1 MFRITAALRSVCDIT
16 PTMLQHFGIRGL
28 LLDLDNTLTTHDNPR
43 PAEGVLDWIAVMKEN
58 GIAMCIVSNN
68 HPPRVKPFADL
79 LGLPFVCEGKKPL
92 SKGFREARTVMG
104 LPWKELAV
112 VGDQIF
118 TDVLG
123 ANLKRLKCIFFYG
136 NVTFDKLNE
145 MILERAEAL
154 GLHCEIF
161 QSNHEGAIIDK
172 LQAARKTMDGVV
184 INAGAYT
191 HYSYAIHDAIADMQL
206 PCVEVHISNIQAR
219 DAFRS
224 KSVIAPVCTGTIA
237 GFGINSYFLA
247 LQALAML

>member
-92 SKGFREARTVMG
+92 SKGFREARTVIG

-123 ANLKRLKCIFFYG
+123 ANLKRLKCIF
-136 NVTFDKLNE
+136 VLHTSKLGFSGSNGE
-145 MILERAEAL
+145 WKYHSFPVKFIKKRKE
-154 GLHCEIF
+154 H
-161 QSNHEGAIIDK
+161 NHEK
-172 LQAARKTMDGVV
+172 
-184 INAGAYT
+184 
-191 HYSYAIHDAIADMQL
+191 
-206 PCVEVHISNIQAR
+206 
-219 DAFRS
+219 
-224 KSVIAPVCTGTIA
+224 CTGYPWAKPEFVGRT
-237 GFGINSYFLA
+237 
-247 LQALAML
+247 

>member
-1 MFRITAALRSVCDIT
+1 MFRITAALRYVCDIT
-16 PTMLQHFGIRGL
+16 TTMLQHFGIRGL

-123 ANLKRLKCIFFYG
+123 ANLKRLKCIFVFPIAHEQTRFFRFKRRME
-136 NVTFDKLNE
+136 VPFLP
-145 MILERAEAL
+145 R
-154 GLHCEIF
+154 EIYQEEKGT
-161 QSNHEGAIIDK
+161 QS
-172 LQAARKTMDGVV
+172 
-184 INAGAYT
+184 
-191 HYSYAIHDAIADMQL
+191 
-206 PCVEVHISNIQAR
+206 
-219 DAFRS
+219 
-224 KSVIAPVCTGTIA
+224 
-237 GFGINSYFLA
+237 
-247 LQALAML
+247 

>member
-92 SKGFREARTVMG
+92 SKGFREARAVME

-112 VGDQIF
+112 VGDQILTVEMYF
-118 TDVLG
+118 CLSDCTR
-123 ANLKRLKCIFFYG
+123 AN
-136 NVTFDKLNE
+136 
-145 MILERAEAL
+145 
-154 GLHCEIF
+154 
-161 QSNHEGAIIDK
+161 
-172 LQAARKTMDGVV
+172 
-184 INAGAYT
+184 
-191 HYSYAIHDAIADMQL
+191 
-206 PCVEVHISNIQAR
+206 
-219 DAFRS
+219 
-224 KSVIAPVCTGTIA
+224 SVFPVQTANGSTIP
-237 GFGINSYFLA
+237 SP
-247 LQALAML
+247 